1 MFLTDIFPRIFAR
14 HLLRPGGVVLPR
26 VADAV
31 DAEAEGHRA
40 EEGVA
45 QETPDL
51 QLEPGPGRG
60 GMGIIGV
67 PELMILETGELYKTS
82 STSKRCRKTHHKRTV
97 LGIPA
102 QC

>member
-1 MFLTDIFPRIFAR
+1 LASKKGTPKWFWWICSLETEHNEEEEEKELLALMFLPDIFPRIFAR

-31 DAEAEGHRA
+31 DAEAERHRA

-45 QETPDL
+45 QETPHL

-60 GMGIIGV
+60 GMGIN
-67 PELMILETGELYKTS
+67 
-82 STSKRCRKTHHKRTV
+82 
-97 LGIPA
+97 
-102 QC
+102 